1 MEETIHINLLNINHD
16 ITEECMICKQELSS
30 QPCYT
35 LPECKHTY
43 HTSCLVSWFRNGDN
57 KCPYCGNR
65 GINNSSVDNIYK
77 HYFCKTAFENQYI
90 NDLKKFM
97 NNKKNIN
104 NDSAIKLKK
113 VFEKIKKL
121 EDSLKQNKLNY
132 KAYKEKIKNEPV
144 LYSESRKRLIEFR
157 NNNYKIDKQI
167 RIERYKLI
175 NNSYIVPLIVPTIV
189 NIH

>member
-1 MEETIHINLLNINHD
+1 M
-16 ITEECMICKQELSS
+16 
-30 QPCYT
+30 
-35 LPECKHTY
+35 
-43 HTSCLVSWFRNGDN
+43 
-57 KCPYCGNR
+57 
-65 GINNSSVDNIYK
+65 
-77 HYFCKTAFENQYI
+77 
-90 NDLKKFM
+90 
-97 NNKKNIN
+97 
-104 NDSAIKLKK
+104 
-113 VFEKIKKL
+113 KL

-189 NIH
+189 NIN